1 MRWIGTFAC
10 AVVCVV
16 ALAACGP
23 KKPTTKAPRP
33 PTVSGLDQGWSS
45 ADRKAWYEATQGSRL
60 IPMVWAMALE
70 VADSDV
76 KFFSPQ
82 HMTGYGYLPPEADAT
97 RPLPIG
103 FVADDHDDSTLVR
116 TRLRWYATQGPGEQ
130 WLGMTCAA
138 CHTAQL
144 TYEGKTLRI
153 DGGPGLADYQSFIE
167 GFVAA
172 LHATRDD
179 AAKWDRFAVAVL
191 GANDGAAN
199 RTMLRAAFDKAIAWE
214 DRSLAMN
221 LTELRYGFGR
231 LDAVGH
237 IFNRMAQIASSDAFP
252 NPSDAPV
259 SYPFIW
265 NTSQSDLIEWNGMTE
280 NKPLRGPG
288 GTFDYGALGRNVGEV
303 TGVFADVVLT
313 RNAGLTGYKSSAQI
327 ANLES
332 LEQLLSR
339 LRPPAWPSDVLGAID
354 TPLAAE
360 GRTLFGA
367 SCASC
372 HTHLDRN
379 DVTTPFKAKMVFFRS
394 TDPDASPPTDIW
406 MACNAYTRTARSGIL
421 EGTQRRDESNL
432 PLQRIEPTVNIL
444 GTSVTG
450 TILGKKRE
458 LAESATATWAG
469 VDRLPRVAAAAAEKE
484 RTSDRERRRQR
495 CMTEPHKTLGYKA
508 RPLTGIWATAPYL
521 HNGSAPTLYDVLLP
535 PAERPRT
542 FAVGGREY
550 DPEKVGY
557 RADQPE
563 APAFIFRTHDEAEP
577 IDGNANVGHDY
588 NNATFTDRQRR
599 ALVEYMKTL

>member
-10 AVVCVV
+10 ALACVA

-23 KKPTTKAPRP
+23 KQPTKAKAP
-33 PTVSGLDQGWSS
+33 PIVSGLDQGWSS

-60 IPMVWAMALE
+60 LPMTWASALE
-70 VADSDV
+70 VAGGDV

-82 HMTGYGYLPPEADAT
+82 HMSGYGYLPPEADAT
-97 RPLPIG
+97 RPLPVG
-103 FVADDHDDSTLVR
+103 FVADDHDDTTLSR
-116 TRLRWYATQGPGEQ
+116 TKLRWYATQGSGEQ

-153 DGGPGLADYQSFIE
+153 DGGPGLADYQGFIE

-172 LHATRDD
+172 LHATKDD

-199 RTMLRAAFDKAIAWE
+199 RTLLRAAYDKVMAWE
-214 DRSLAMN
+214 DRSLALN
-221 LTELRYGFGR
+221 FTELRYGFGR

-237 IFNRMAQIASSDAFP
+237 IYNRMAQLASPDAFP
-252 NPSDAPV
+252 QPSDAPV

-313 RNAGLTGYKSSAQI
+313 RKAGLTGYQSSAQI

-339 LRPPAWPSDVLGAID
+339 LKPPAWPADVFGPVD
-354 TPLAAE
+354 TTLAAE
-360 GRTLFGA
+360 GRTLFGQ
-367 SCASC
+367 SCAGC

-379 DVTTPFKAKMVFFRS
+379 DVTTPFKAKVTLFKAA
-394 TDPDASPPTDIW
+394 TSPPTDIW
-406 MACNAYTRTARSGIL
+406 MACNAYTRTAFSGIL
-421 EGTQRRDESNL
+421 EGTQRRDDSRA
-432 PLQRIEPTVNIL
+432 PLQRIEPTVNLL
-444 GTSVTG
+444 GTSVAG

-458 LAESATATWAG
+458 LAEAAITTWAG
-469 VDRLPRVAAAAAEKE
+469 VNRPPRVAVASAERSALSE
-484 RTSDRERRRQR
+484 REQRRQR
-495 CMTEPHKTLGYKA
+495 CMTETHKTLGYKS

-535 PAERPRT
+535 PADRPRT

-550 DPEKVGY
+550 DPVKVGY

-563 APAFIFRTHDEAEP
+563 APAFIFRTHDAETP

-588 NNATFTDRQRR
+588 GNASFTDRQRR